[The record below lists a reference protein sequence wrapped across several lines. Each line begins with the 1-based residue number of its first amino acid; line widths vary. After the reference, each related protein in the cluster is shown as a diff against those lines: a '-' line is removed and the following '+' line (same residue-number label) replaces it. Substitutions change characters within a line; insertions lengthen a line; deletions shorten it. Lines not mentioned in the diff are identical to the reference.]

1 MRLVA
6 ARNGIGRPHN
16 DEMQLTSGGSARAS
30 RAHFIKRRLQ
40 LISVLGGLKAIASM
54 SPGLDAPPLASN
66 SRSFNMKRIIRSLLV
81 PCLFC
86 SLVSGAAMGNA
97 QEAAPRPPRS
107 IGEPAEIKLIAKME
121 EDRVQAG
128 VRKDVEAIAAATA
141 DEYLQIDFNGDIRDK
156 SAAMQRIKS
165 SAFLLEGPQKALSTA
180 RTLASRCGTAACM

>member
-1 MRLVA
+1 
-6 ARNGIGRPHN
+6 
-16 DEMQLTSGGSARAS
+16 
-30 RAHFIKRRLQ
+30 
-40 LISVLGGLKAIASM
+40 
-54 SPGLDAPPLASN
+54 
-66 SRSFNMKRIIRSLLV
+66 MKRIIRSLLV

-121 EDRVQAG
+121 EDRVQDG

-165 SAFLLEGPQKALSTA
+165 SAFQLQSNSLNDMVVRIFGNTAVVTA
-180 RTLASRCGTAACM
+180 RGTPKGTLNGKDFSQPVRYSRVYVKRNGRWQVVMFQMTHVAEGK